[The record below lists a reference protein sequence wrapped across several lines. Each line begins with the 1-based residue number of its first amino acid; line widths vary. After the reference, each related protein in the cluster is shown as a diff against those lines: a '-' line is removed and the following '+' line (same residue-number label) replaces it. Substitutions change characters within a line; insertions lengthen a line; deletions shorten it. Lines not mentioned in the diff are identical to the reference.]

1 MPALKLP
8 PAARVTRI
16 HLLLAMN
23 VIGLCGFSGS
33 GKTTLAEQLIA
44 QLRAAGRRVSVVKHA
59 HHSFDIDHQGKD
71 SWRHRQAGA
80 SEVVIGSDRRL
91 AKIRE
96 FEVRTD
102 PTVHDLIAEL
112 APCDWVLVEGFKLA
126 ALPKIEVWRAANGK
140 PARYLEDPHVVAV
153 ATDDPRRLPAPTALP
168 VLDLNDAAGV
178 AAFLLA
184 DPDRY
189 LYLAPALG
197 LAGGEA
203 APAGV
208 ARVAARALRGSGR
221 AEVEERVADEVPMA
235 IEVEGVARL
244 LVFATPADLEDLV
257 RGYLLGDGVIDSAG
271 DLLAFDTE
279 ERAEGLVLRA
289 RISAACA
296 GRLTQRAAGAGGGA
310 GPDATAMLAAAE
322 RGVGRRVE
330 PVEIDYPAL
339 VAGMRALAAGKGLW
353 KSTGASHAAAWMSLA
368 GEPRLVREDVGRRN
382 ALDKLVGA
390 MARAGVAPGSGFAAV
405 TSRVSHDMVRQ
416 AAQAGIG
423 VLAAISAPTALAI
436 RVAEAAGI
444 VLVGFAR
451 GDSAALYTY
460 PDRVRRKPPG

>member
-16 HLLLAMN
+16 YLPLAMN

-33 GKTTLAEQLIA
+33 GKTTLAERLIA
-44 QLRAAGRRVSVVKHA
+44 ELRAAGRRVSVVKHA
-59 HHSFDIDHQGKD
+59 HHSFDIDHEGKD

-96 FEVRTD
+96 FEVRAD
-102 PTVHDLIAEL
+102 PTVHDLLAEL

-168 VLDLNDAAGV
+168 VLDLNDAAAV

-189 LYLAPALG
+189 VYLAPAQ
-197 LAGGEA
+197 GGEA

-221 AEVEERVADEVPMA
+221 AEVEERVADEVPIA
-235 IEVEGVARL
+235 IEVDGLARL

-257 RGYLLGDGVIDSAG
+257 LGYLLGDGIVDGAG

-279 ERAEGLVLRA
+279 ERADGLVLRA
-289 RISAACA
+289 RISAASA
-296 GRLTQRAAGAGGGA
+296 GRLAQRAAAAAGAA
-310 GPDATAMLAAAE
+310 GPDAAAMLAAAE

-339 VAGMRALAAGKGLW
+339 VAGMRALAAGQGLW
-353 KSTGASHAAAWMSLA
+353 KSTGASHAAAWMSLT
-368 GEPRLVREDVGRRN
+368 GESRLVREDVGRRN

-390 MARAGVAPGSGFAAV
+390 MARAGVAPASGFAAV
-405 TSRVSHDMVRQ
+405 TSRVSHDMVHQ

-460 PDRVRRKPPG
+460 PDRVRRKPG